1 MNKMMK
7 DLQSAQ
13 FHRETKQFK
22 GYSQAIYIDKI
33 NIKGFIAR
41 GKYDKVTNR

>member
-1 MNKMMK
+1 MMR

-13 FHRETKQFK
+13 FHREIEQIKED
-22 GYSQAIYIDKI
+22 SQAIYIDKI

-41 GKYDKVTNR
+41 GKYDKVKNR